1 MKYIPENHSFLNSK
15 NSDRRTLE
23 YIESMYNS
31 IGIASSQSGENEKN
45 KQIISEKL
53 QLCEKSKPDRNEYL
67 RHACELSVAAYF
79 CRLDGVAF
87 SYEYPGNRKRKNVD
101 VSIVH
106 NSTRYNIEVKC
117 PNPKEDNGSFSTEKH
132 LSLRTHG
139 RFSQIEKLKGD
150 VEELANIIG
159 FSKSSIIKNSD
170 QNIKEALLDSA
181 KKFETLAPDSK
192 DDINCVVICGDDGDS
207 LQHYW
212 HALYGSQ
219 GLFTEESFYTDTKD
233 YSNIDAVI
241 LTNIRHRH
249 DNFLTNKYISDP
261 WKFELAFNIVL
272 KNILSF
278 DSRPK
283 QLNDLANLIFHYT
296 KELNAYE
303 VPGDVEGYIK
313 EGIRVEYFINNE
325 MNKIDPYCFGSLKPC
340 VDPICEA

>member
-1 MKYIPENHSFLNSK
+1 MKYIPEIHSFLNSK

-23 YIESMYNS
+23 YIESMNNS
-31 IGIASSQSGENEKN
+31 IGIVSSQSGENEKN
-45 KQIISEKL
+45 NQIISRKL
-53 QLCEKSKPDRNEYL
+53 QLCENSNSDRNQYL
-67 RHACELSVAAYF
+67 QHACELSVAAYF

-87 SYEYPGNRKRKNVD
+87 SYEYPGIKNKKDVD

-106 NSTRYNIEVKC
+106 NGTRYNIEVKC
-117 PNPKEDNGSFSTEKH
+117 PNPKQGNGFVSTEKS

-139 RFSQIEKLKGD
+139 RFSQIEKINKD
-150 VEELANIIG
+150 FEKLAKITG
-159 FSKSSIIKNSD
+159 FSNFSLIKNSD

-181 KKFETLAPDSK
+181 RKFKALDSK

-212 HALYGSQ
+212 HTLYGSQ
-219 GLFTEESFYTDTKD
+219 GLFTEESFYPNTKD
-233 YSNIDAVI
+233 YSNVDAVV

-249 DNFLTNKYISDP
+249 DNFFTNNYISDP

-272 KNILSF
+272 ENILSF

-283 QLNDLANLIFHYT
+283 QLNDLANLIVHYT
-296 KELNAYE
+296 KELNAHE

-313 EGIRVEYFINNE
+313 EDIKVEYFINHE
-325 MNKIDPYCFGSLKPC
+325 MNKIDPSCFGSLKSC
-340 VDPICEA
+340 VDPIC